1 MPNNRF
7 TTKIFDVITP
17 PGEEL
22 SSIFIVMEHV
32 QTDLK
37 KIF

>member
-1 MPNNRF
+1 MPNNKF
-7 TTKIFDVITP
+7 TTKIFDVITAP
-17 PGEEL
+17 EEDF
-22 SSIFIVMEHV
+22 SSIFIVMDHM